1 MPKGGG
7 AVTGMAESFQAAGFT
22 GFAEMSIDFEVTG
35 CRDFAPDLS
44 VDYSSGNGNGIFG
57 QGFDLSLP
65 RIPIHWCARTLER
78 SCRAL

>member
-44 VDYSSGNGNGIFG
+44 VDYSSGNGAARISA
-57 QGFDLSLP
+57 SLVT